1 MKAIITTNKQ
11 EFTQYLE
18 FNNLNEN
25 ECKQVR
31 ILNDVQIDKR
41 TPIIFS
47 EAIYLKGAENVTD
60 YVLNRITVV
69 SDGKIT
75 DFASTDAEG
84 VYV

>member
-1 MKAIITTNKQ
+1 MVAVVTTNKQ

-18 FNNLNEN
+18 FNNLNET

-60 YVLNRITVV
+60 YVLNRISVT
-69 SDGKIT
+69 GGIIT
-75 DFASTDAEG
+75 DVATTDTNGNYE
-84 VYV
+84 

>member
-1 MKAIITTNKQ
+1 MKAIITTNKK
-11 EFTQYLE
+11 EFTNYVE
-18 FNNLNEN
+18 ANNLTDV
-25 ECKQVR
+25 KQVR
-31 ILNDVQIDKR
+31 ILDDVQIDKR

-84 VYV
+84 VYA

>member
-11 EFTQYLE
+11 EFTNYVE
-18 FNNLNEN
+18 ANNLTDV
-25 ECKQVR
+25 KQVR
-31 ILNDVQIDKR
+31 ILDDVQIDKR

-69 SDGKIT
+69 SEGKIT

>member
-1 MKAIITTNKQ
+1 MKAIITTSKK
-11 EFTQYLE
+11 EFTNYVE
-18 FNNLNEN
+18 ANNLTDV
-25 ECKQVR
+25 KQVR